1 MSQADPARV
10 AIVSGATGTIGAAI
24 ARRLAAAGHH
34 VVVGHRS
41 DPASA
46 ERMVEELGSATVARL
61 DVTDESSVAAC
72 VETAQDLGTVEV
84 VVANA
89 GATADDLVVRLSRER
104 LDACLDV
111 NLGGAFLLAKAALRP
126 MLRQRHGR
134 IVLVSSIVA
143 LRGNAGQAAYA
154 AAKAAQIGF
163 ARSLARE
170 VAGRGITVNV
180 VAPGFV
186 ESAMTEG
193 LPEAARAA
201 LVAMAPIGRAVLPE
215 EVAEGVAFLAAPQAS
230 AVTGVVLPIDGG
242 AAI

>member
-1 MSQADPARV
+1 VSATAPARV

-24 ARRLAAAGHH
+24 SRRLVAAGHH
-34 VVVGHRS
+34 VVVGYRT
-41 DPASA
+41 DPAAA
-46 ERMVEELGSATVARL
+46 ERLVDELGSATSVRL
-61 DVTDESSVAAC
+61 DVTDEGSVAAC
-72 VETAQDLGTVEV
+72 LDVAQELGTIEV

-89 GATADDLVVRLSRER
+89 GATADDLVARLSRER

-111 NLGGAFLLAKAALRP
+111 NLGGAFLLTKAALRP
-126 MLRQRHGR
+126 MLRRRHGR

-154 AAKAAQIGF
+154 AAKAAQIGL

-186 ESAMTEG
+186 ESAMTDG

-201 LVAMAPIGRAVLPE
+201 LVAMAPIGRAVRPE
-215 EVAEGVAFLAAPQAS
+215 EVAEAVAFLAAPGAS
-230 AVTGVVLPIDGG
+230 AITGVVLPIDGG